1 MKAIVTGISGQDGY
15 YMAQLLLRK
24 GISVIGLSRDPESSW
39 QQFSLPQF
47 AGLELERFD
56 YNDKS
61 SFDLIFQKHQP
72 EFVFNLA
79 AKATGQGMFDAPF
92 EMIRLN
98 GTFVLDILESIRNS
112 PHPER
117 TTFCQASSSEMF
129 GNVQVSPQN
138 ESTPFH
144 PKSPYGAA
152 KLYAHNMVGI
162 YRAAYGIRCCSAVL
176 YNHESVR
183 RSANFVTRKIANGAA
198 RISLGLQDHLQ
209 LGALET
215 SRDWGHASEYV
226 RAMYLMATRAQPAD
240 YVVATGKLNT
250 VRRLCEIAF
259 DHVGL
264 KYNDYVRIDAN
275 GARVNPSVDLHGD
288 PSRIAND
295 LGWRAECSIEKI
307 ISEMVD
313 HELSMLPDS

>member
-1 MKAIVTGISGQDGY
+1 MKAIVTGITGQDGY
-15 YMAQLLLRK
+15 YMAQLLLRE
-24 GISVIGLSRDPESSW
+24 GIGVVGLARDPESSR
-39 QQFSLPQF
+39 QQFQPPQF
-47 AGLELERFD
+47 SGIEFERFD
-56 YNDKS
+56 YNDKGA
-61 SFDLIFQKHQP
+61 FETVFQKYQP

-79 AKATGQGMFDAPF
+79 AKATGQGMFDAPS

-98 GTFVLDILESIRNS
+98 GTFVLDILETIRNS

-117 TTFCQASSSEMF
+117 TSFCQASSSEMF
-129 GNVQVSPQN
+129 GNVQVSPQD
-138 ESTPFH
+138 EFTPFR

-176 YNHESVR
+176 YNHESIR
-183 RSANFVTRKIANGAA
+183 RSTQFVTRKIANGAA

-209 LGALET
+209 LGALDT
-215 SRDWGHASEYV
+215 SRDWGHAPEYV
-226 RAMYLMATRAQPAD
+226 RAMYLMAAREQPAD

-264 KYNDYVRIDAN
+264 NYNDYVRIDTS
-275 GARVNPSVDLHGD
+275 GARVNPSIDLHGN

-295 LGWRAECSIEKI
+295 LGWRAERSIEKI
-307 ISEMVD
+307 ISDMVD
-313 HELSMLPDS
+313 HELSMLSAS